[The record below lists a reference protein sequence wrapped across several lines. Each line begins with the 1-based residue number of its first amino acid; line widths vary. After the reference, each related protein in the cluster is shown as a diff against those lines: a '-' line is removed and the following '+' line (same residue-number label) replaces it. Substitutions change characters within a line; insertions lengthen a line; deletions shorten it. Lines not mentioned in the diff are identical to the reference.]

1 MESHAPLTLGAV
13 PPGASKRYNPLN
25 KSGIVK
31 DAHIFKRYNPLNK
44 SGIMGCP
51 PTKIKRPLE
60 NFLYFPYTSPIALT
74 GCVMYTVLLETEIP
88 LSDFSPTF
96 ESLQDRIDAA
106 VAALDDVGAAVEP
119 TAQEQ
124 DLARQI
130 FTGAK
135 NATDR
140 DLCSP
145 GVVAQVAAL
154 LSEYDK
160 TVVQSAAQLRTYITN
175 RLLLESD
182 SPDPR
187 IRIKALEMLGKIS
200 DVGLFTEKTEITMR
214 HRPTEELE
222 QMLRERLTRVIEA
235 ETYDAPT
242 PAHQRNPS
250 LPDISDIVGVSV

>member
-1 MESHAPLTLGAV
+1 ML
-13 PPGASKRYNPLN
+13 
-25 KSGIVK
+25 I
-31 DAHIFKRYNPLNK
+31 D
-44 SGIMGCP
+44 
-51 PTKIKRPLE
+51 
-60 NFLYFPYTSPIALT
+60 
-74 GCVMYTVLLETEIP
+74 TEIP
-88 LSDFSPTF
+88 LSDFTPTF
-96 ESLQDRIDAA
+96 ESLQERIDAA
-106 VAALDDVGAAVEP
+106 VAALEDVGAQVTPDDEDR
-119 TAQEQ
+119 E
-124 DLARQI
+124 LARQI

-135 NATDR
+135 DATDT

-145 GVVAQVAAL
+145 GVIVQVSAL
-154 LSEYDK
+154 LSAYDK

-235 ETYDAPT
+235 ETYDPLLPTVNNAP
-242 PAHQRNPS
+242 ARY
-250 LPDISDIVGVSV
+250 DIADVVGRE